1 MQASRVGNDL
11 HVLLVLT
18 EWNMETVIV
27 LLNTLCVSLGEHEL
41 VLLLHIIRPDVVV
54 NLRVLS
60 PLRKEF
66 VVIDVEVVVSHMVIG

>member
-27 LLNTLCVSLGEHEL
+27 LLNTLCVSLGEREL